1 MSNETEFM
9 NALAGAGGP
18 PCDDCLAPAAGW
30 NQRQQANQVGRRLEA
45 RGVIARPKATCV
57 MCHKIKTVSAVGDS
71 PSLPSEPPPVAAQTR
86 SVAGTAVAEPP
97 AGAQPWHW
105 EGNVQAAIAA
115 HLASTGWRLTQVVD
129 TASKAQG
136 VDVIAQRNGLEL
148 WVTVKG
154 YPKGTE
160 RTNPSTQSR
169 HWFSH
174 AMFDV
179 VRYRTK
185 RPDVAIGVGLP
196 DGFTTYLNLAPTVE
210 WLHASA
216 PFVFYW
222 AGEDGEVREV

>member
-18 PCDDCLAPAAGW
+18 LCDDCLAPAAGW

-45 RGVIARPKATCV
+45 RGVIARPKTTCV

-216 PFVFYW
+216 PFDFYW
-222 AGEDGEVREV
+222 AGEDGEVRED